1 MSSPPPATGC
11 AAPICVL
18 GAIAAMCD
26 AIVMKVPAEA
36 ARAPA
41 GLTKTTTGTSAARK
55 RCTIS
60 SVEVISP
67 PGVSSISTQATA
79 PSSSARSSAR
89 SMKFSETGP
98 MSSARR
104 EMCTA
109 PWGVSSPQAAS
120 AIPRMIKS
128 DQAVS
133 RARRR
138 RARVV
143 LIQGA

>member
-11 AAPICVL
+11 AAPIWVL
-18 GAIAAMCD
+18 GAIAAMWP
-26 AIVMKVPAEA
+26 AIVMNVPAEA

-41 GLTKTTTGTSAARK
+41 GLTNTTTGTCAARK

-67 PGVSSISTQATA
+67 PGVSSISTHAA
-79 PSSSARSSAR
+79 ALCSSARSSAR

-98 MSSARR
+98 MSSASR

-109 PWGVSSPQAAS
+109 PPGGGEPPHAAS
-120 AIPRMIKS
+120 IAPIRIS
-128 DQAVS
+128 ADHTVS
-133 RARRR
+133 RILRIPKA
-138 RARVV
+138 
-143 LIQGA
+143 